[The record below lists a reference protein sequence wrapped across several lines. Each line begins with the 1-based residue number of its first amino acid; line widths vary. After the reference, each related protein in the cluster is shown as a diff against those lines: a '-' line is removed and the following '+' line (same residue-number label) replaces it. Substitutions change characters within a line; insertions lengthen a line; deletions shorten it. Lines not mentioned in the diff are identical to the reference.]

1 MESVIIYTYLT
12 AVGFV
17 MAGVLSS
24 FVQLVSGE
32 PMRFGLQTSS
42 MLSSLGGVLL
52 RVFAG
57 PAILMRNGLA
67 GNVDRVAAEG
77 LVRACRARCRL
88 VEPFHRRV
96 FDRSGSP
103 ALGAS
108 PPKKEPISCETGSS
122 KGPVGSGMGGGGSPG
137 LERTLL
143 SCSKQTPQPA
153 VPGWAAG
160 ARSTPAD
167 CAPTAA

>member
-1 MESVIIYTYLT
+1 MESVIIHTYMT

-57 PAILMRNGLA
+57 PAILMRNAWRGMWIESRPKVWFGLA
-67 GNVDRVAAEG
+67 ALVAAWWS
-77 LVRACRARCRL
+77 L
-88 VEPFHRRV
+88 FI
-96 FDRSGSP
+96 
-103 ALGAS
+103 GAFLIDL
-108 PPKKEPISCETGSS
+108 P
-122 KGPVGSGMGGGGSPG
+122 
-137 LERTLL
+137 LQL
-143 SCSKQTPQPA
+143 
-153 VPGWAAG
+153 
-160 ARSTPAD
+160 
-167 CAPTAA
+167 